1 MFSLMRKSKEF
12 VNEFED
18 VPVFGTDDLLGV
30 QINFDDARGRVW
42 FPFNGGLTLIYGK
55 NGSGKTQILNSIKLA
70 LQGRSFETLAGTE
83 PSNSLPKREVE
94 IIVRAKPG
102 SDYGQGLFDKLKENL
117 FKHIQ
122 TEFYELY
129 ESDNSGSS
137 KDASNFND
145 LLKSFLKIF
154 GFEPVFIRSEWLD
167 SEDFG
172 SKQFS
177 DWVGDDWLLL
187 AKLWV
192 FSHWISH
199 PGDGQLNPSENQLSD
214 ESVASIKSFIHE
226 IAEDQ
231 IVILVPIGSKDNP
244 RWLLRLGADTLDGNS
259 ARGRIALETSR
270 AWSEFLFDNMDPD
283 GAIRGLF
290 DHAEFIESTDIT
302 KSFFADGMGYGRIA
316 NSRFMSVRFYGA
328 EESNHEVDT
337 IPFELLDLNDLEPV
351 LNRLLNKAL
360 ESSSNFN
367 FLTEVS
373 EEFLETINSGVLEI
387 REAIDESIR
396 PIVEVGVNIEDIS
409 IQLNS
414 TLGEIVSRQL
424 FDLQISDSRLP
435 NEVINYS
442 ALSDAQQR
450 VIEIFVAIAL
460 AESRDDKLIVA
471 IGDEIDRSLHEAA
484 ISSLYKQLQT
494 RKLPIIAATHS
505 FQALANTQCTKRHV
519 ATTEEGISSVSF
531 TANDLDKSS
540 EDFGIAKSSLLGLTQ
555 LFVVVEGEHDQIIL
569 NEILGSNG
577 LLYGLRVQVL
587 PMRGTVNVLRILDS
601 RLLKYSDARVLVVA
615 DNGLNKVIGSR
626 LALAKDLLK
635 ENSEIYQIKARIL
648 KSQTPDDSQEEKQLT
663 HLIIDALEQNMLDR
677 LSIFALSKGDIIEY
691 LEISHFG
698 LAKTWSTL
706 RAEHKKWASQ
716 VPKGSKRDF
725 KFFLRNEYGAK
736 FDSKTIAGAV
746 KSLDKIHSDLVSLV
760 GHVRIHANLV

>member
-1 MFSLMRKSKEF
+1 MKNSKEF
-12 VNEFED
+12 VNEFD
-18 VPVFGTDDLLGV
+18 DLPVFGTDDLLGV

-42 FPFNGGLTLIYGK
+42 FPFSDGLTLIYGK
-55 NGSGKTQILNSIKLA
+55 NGSGKTQILNSIKFA
-70 LQGRSFETLAGTE
+70 LQGRSLETLAGTE
-83 PSNSLPKREVE
+83 PSNSLPKREVQ

-129 ESDNSGSS
+129 ESDSSDFS
-137 KDASNFND
+137 KDASNFNE

-154 GFEPVFIRSEWLD
+154 GFEPVFIRSEWLV
-167 SEDFG
+167 EDFG
-172 SKQFS
+172 AKQFS
-177 DWVGDDWLLL
+177 DWVGNDWLLL

-192 FSHWISH
+192 FSHWILH
-199 PGDGQLNPSENQLSD
+199 PGDGQLNPSESQLSD
-214 ESVASIKSFIHE
+214 ESILSIKSFIHE

-231 IVILVPIGSKDNP
+231 IVVLEPIGSKDDP
-244 RWLLRLGADTLDGNS
+244 RWLLQLGADTLDGNS
-259 ARGRIALETSR
+259 ARGRFALETSR
-270 AWSEFLFDNMDPD
+270 AWSEHLFDSMDPD

-302 KSFFADGMGYGRIA
+302 KSFFACGMGYGRIA
-316 NSRFMSVRFYGA
+316 NSRFMSVKFYGA
-328 EESNHEVDT
+328 NESIHEVNA
-337 IPFELLDLNDLEPV
+337 IPFELLDLNNLEPV
-351 LNRLLNKAL
+351 LSRLLNKAL

-367 FLTEVS
+367 FLTEAS
-373 EEFLETINSGVLEI
+373 EEFLETMNSGVLEI

-396 PIVEVGVNIEDIS
+396 PIVDVGVNIEDIS

-414 TLGEIVSRQL
+414 TLGEIASRQL

-435 NEVINYS
+435 NELINYS

-484 ISSLYKQLQT
+484 VSSLYKQLQT

-519 ATTEEGISSVSF
+519 TTTEEGISSVSF
-531 TANDLDKSS
+531 TASDLDKSS

-555 LFVVVEGEHDQIIL
+555 LFIVVEGEHDQIIL
-569 NEILGSNG
+569 NEILGSND

-615 DNGLNKVIGSR
+615 DNGLNEVIGSR
-626 LALAKDLLK
+626 LALAKDMLG
-635 ENSEIYQIKARIL
+635 ENSDVHQIKGHVL
-648 KSQTPDDSQEEKQLT
+648 KSQTPDDTQEEKQLT

-691 LEISHFG
+691 LETSHFG
-698 LAKTWSTL
+698 LSKTWSTL
-706 RAEHKKWASQ
+706 RAEHKKWVSQ
-716 VPKGSKRDF
+716 VQRGSKRDF
-725 KFFLRNEYGAK
+725 KSFLRSVYGAK
-736 FDSKTIAGAV
+736 FDAKTIDGAI